1 MPISNLGNG
10 LRTGVCTSTNR
21 PTTPYEGQVIYET
34 DTDNMYVWS
43 GTAWVL
49 LPPTASPTFT
59 GVPAA
64 PTATAGTNTTQLAT
78 TAFANAAGGLVYVTS
93 ATVGT
98 TVSSVA
104 VASCFSAT
112 YENYKITYSGGASST
127 ASVIDFTLTGST
139 LGHYA
144 VMLYNAYATGIGATV
159 LSNNRANWTHAG
171 GGAVSTPNM
180 NVEIQMPF
188 LAKPTFMV
196 GNYNDGTN
204 TGMITGYQS
213 QTISFTGFSIA
224 PSAGTFT
231 GGTIT
236 IYGYRKA

>member
-1 MPISNLGNG
+1 MPISNLSNG

-34 DTDNMYVWS
+34 DTDLSYIWG
-43 GTAWVL
+43 GTAWQQVSGG
-49 LPPTASPTFT
+49 TAVGNS
-59 GVPAA
+59 
-64 PTATAGTNTTQLAT
+64 
-78 TAFANAAGGLVYVTS
+78 GLVYVTS

-98 TVSSVA
+98 GVSTVA
-104 VASCFSAT
+104 VTNAFNAT

-144 VMLYNAYATGIGATV
+144 VMLYNAYATGLGATV